1 MKSSATSTRIM
12 TENFFKGGEIYGRI
26 GESRLTDTGGLL
38 SEPHVTEP
46 IGLVALSAMSTAVA
60 ALVGTCVAMF
70 FAGPLSLIALIIF
83 PMFLGGLVLAAVLA
97 APVTFF
103 LFPLTY
109 QLLRFFPLLA
119 QPAIPFVG
127 FVGGGAIIWIWIAS
141 GILPQGELSR
151 ELFSAVGMVAGLSAG
166 AFYSRG
172 LYA

>member
-1 MKSSATSTRIM
+1 M
-12 TENFFKGGEIYGRI
+12 TENFSKRSAIYGKI
-26 GESRLTDTGGLL
+26 GESGLTVTGGLL

-46 IGLVALSAMSTAVA
+46 IGLLALSAMSTLIA

-70 FAGPLSLIALIIF
+70 FAGPLSLIALLFF

-97 APVTFF
+97 APVTCF

-109 QLLRFFPLLA
+109 QLLRFFPLSA
-119 QPAIPFVG
+119 QLAIPFVG
-127 FVGGGAIIWIWIAS
+127 FVGGGAIIWMWIAA
-141 GILPQGELSR
+141 GILPPGELSR
-151 ELFSAVGMVAGLSAG
+151 ELFSAVGMIAGLSAG

>member
-1 MKSSATSTRIM
+1 M
-12 TENFFKGGEIYGRI
+12 TENFFKGGEICGKLAV
-26 GESRLTDTGGLL
+26 SRLADTGGLL

-46 IGLVALSAMSTAVA
+46 IGLVALSAMSTLIAS
-60 ALVGTCVAMF
+60 LVGTCVAMF
-70 FAGPLSLIALIIF
+70 FAGPLSLIALLVF

-97 APVTFF
+97 APVTCF

-109 QLLRFFPLLA
+109 QLLRYFPLSA
-119 QPAIPFVG
+119 QLAIPVVG
-127 FVGGGAIIWIWIAS
+127 FLGGGAIIWMWIAA

>member
-1 MKSSATSTRIM
+1 M
-12 TENFFKGGEIYGRI
+12 TENFFKGSEMWGRLGEF
-26 GESRLTDTGGLL
+26 RLADTGGLL

-46 IGLVALSAMSTAVA
+46 IGLVALSAMSTLIA

-70 FAGPLSLIALIIF
+70 FAGPLSLIALLLF

-97 APVTFF
+97 APVTCF

-109 QLLRFFPLLA
+109 QLLRFFPLSA
-119 QPAIPFVG
+119 QLAIPVVG
-127 FVGGGAIIWIWIAS
+127 FLGGGAIIWMWIAA

>member
-1 MKSSATSTRIM
+1 MI
-12 TENFFKGGEIYGRI
+12 ENFFKDGQIWSRIVEFRLAGSGGP
-26 GESRLTDTGGLL
+26 L

-46 IGLVALSAMSTAVA
+46 IGLFALSAMSTLIA

-97 APVTFF
+97 APLTFF

-109 QLLRFFPLLA
+109 QLFRFFPLVA
-119 QPAIPFVG
+119 QLAIPVVG
-127 FVGGGAIIWIWIAS
+127 FAGGGAIIWVWIAT
-141 GILPQGELSR
+141 GVLPHGDLSM
-151 ELFSAVGMVAGLSAG
+151 ELFSAIGMVAGLCAG